1 MDLKAAISDQTR
13 FALDFYKIVAQNKP
27 EQNVVISPLS
37 ISLVLAMA
45 AAGAQGTTL
54 DQIISCLKLPKGPH
68 AHDFAH
74 QLRSFV
80 LRDASKAGGP
90 QLSFVNGIWVEQT
103 LALKSSFKQVVE
115 EQYEAVAN
123 YADFV
128 GKADDERKIINTW
141 VAEQTKGKIQDILPS
156 GSLDGNT
163 RLVLANALYFRGIWH
178 KKFQSADT
186 SDGEFYLLN
195 ENTVRV
201 PMMRSQKKHFIKNC
215 GSYKV
220 LKLPYLQGEDNR
232 AFSMYIFLPDKC
244 NGLSE
249 LQKGLDAGIIW
260 QELSRIQE
268 VQVGNF
274 QLPRFKIDFG
284 LEAIDTLQ
292 NLGLVK
298 PFSSEADFSALV
310 DSPQRTMLKVS
321 NVFHKGFIEVNE
333 EGTEAAAATAA
344 VVMFGSSMVYS
355 TEDFVADHPFLFVI
369 KEDLTGV
376 IIFVGHVANP
386 LAA

>member
-1 MDLKAAISDQTR
+1 MDLKAAISDQTT
-13 FALDFYKIVAQNKP
+13 FVLDFYKIVAQNKP
-27 EQNVVISPLS
+27 DQNAVLSPLS

-74 QLRSFV
+74 QLRSVV
-80 LRDASKAGGP
+80 LTDGSMSGGP

-103 LALKSSFKQVVE
+103 LTLKPSFKQVVE

-123 YADFV
+123 HSDFI
-128 GKADDERKIINTW
+128 GKADDERKIINSW
-141 VAEQTKGKIQDILPS
+141 VAEQTKGKIQDILPP
-156 GSLDGNT
+156 GSLDSNT
-163 RLVLANALYFRGIWH
+163 RLVLANALYFKGIWQ
-178 KKFQSADT
+178 KKFESGDT

-195 ENTVRV
+195 GDSVKL
-201 PMMRSQKKHFIKNC
+201 PMMRSQKKHLIKNC

-220 LKLPYLQGEDNR
+220 LKLPYVQGEDKR
-232 AFSMYIFLPDKC
+232 AFSMYIFLPDKR
-244 NGLSE
+244 NGLPE
-249 LQKGLDAGIIW
+249 LQKGLDVGTIL

-268 VQVGNF
+268 VPVGNF

-298 PFSSEADFSALV
+298 PFSDEADFSALV
-310 DSPQRTMLKVS
+310 DSPQGRKLYVS

-344 VVMFGSSMVYS
+344 VIKYRSLMMNS
-355 TEDFVADHPFLFVI
+355 TEDFVADHPFLFLI
-369 KEDLTGV
+369 REELTGV
-376 IIFVGHVANP
+376 IMFVGHVINP
-386 LAA
+386 FAG